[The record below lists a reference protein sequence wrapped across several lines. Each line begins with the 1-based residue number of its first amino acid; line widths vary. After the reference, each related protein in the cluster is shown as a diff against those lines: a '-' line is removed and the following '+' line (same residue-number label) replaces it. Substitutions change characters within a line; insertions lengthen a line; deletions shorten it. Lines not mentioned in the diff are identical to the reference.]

1 APERT
6 PLLLALSQMPPTPV
20 VADSE
25 LQSRLETAAAACAQ
39 DDPQLPMLLYALFA
53 VLDRQGDTAGAWQ
66 ALERAL
72 PLRGQRIEYDA
83 DQARALS
90 EYLGTRRA
98 TAAEG
103 EPAPGPRPVF
113 VVGLPGSGIEGLA
126 RQLAVHPQ
134 VADAGRLDDLVMQL
148 RWACDMVG
156 GAELDMPLAQGA
168 ASIDF
173 AALGRAYLAHTQW
186 RAGDRP
192 VYLDRNPDNYAC
204 IPWIMQALP
213 GARVLHLVGGP
224 MDTCFANLT
233 RWAGHE
239 NGWSRDQEE
248 TADHYRRYRA
258 LMAHMRGLYPDRVHD
273 VRQDELAENPAAA
286 LREAIEFCGLQWDE
300 RLPVDAPQGGAP
312 AGQWRHYEDKLGPM
326 RKRLGALAY

>member
-1 APERT
+1 LCLEDLGRTEDAARELRGGIDAPERT

-103 EPAPGPRPVF
+103 EPAPGPRPE
-113 VVGLPGSGIEGLA
+113 I
-126 RQLAVHPQ
+126 
-134 VADAGRLDDLVMQL
+134 
-148 RWACDMVG
+148 
-156 GAELDMPLAQGA
+156 
-168 ASIDF
+168 
-173 AALGRAYLAHTQW
+173 GRASC
-186 RAGDRP
+186 RG
-192 VYLDRNPDNYAC
+192 
-204 IPWIMQALP
+204 
-213 GARVLHLVGGP
+213 
-224 MDTCFANLT
+224 T
-233 RWAGHE
+233 RQISEG
-239 NGWSRDQEE
+239 
-248 TADHYRRYRA
+248 
-258 LMAHMRGLYPDRVHD
+258 
-273 VRQDELAENPAAA
+273 
-286 LREAIEFCGLQWDE
+286 
-300 RLPVDAPQGGAP
+300 
-312 AGQWRHYEDKLGPM
+312 
-326 RKRLGALAY
+326 

>member
-1 APERT
+1 AAALAAFKARVAAPELLMHLARRLLEVGEVRAMYACAHDLSVQRGGNPVVGFHLANMLAASGFPGDALQMVQKVRAGGLQGPRLQWLAGLCLEDLGRTEDAARELRGGIDAPERT

-126 RQLAVHPQ
+126 RQLAV
-134 VADAGRLDDLVMQL
+134 
-148 RWACDMVG
+148 
-156 GAELDMPLAQGA
+156 
-168 ASIDF
+168 
-173 AALGRAYLAHTQW
+173 
-186 RAGDRP
+186 
-192 VYLDRNPDNYAC
+192 
-204 IPWIMQALP
+204 
-213 GARVLHLVGGP
+213 
-224 MDTCFANLT
+224 
-233 RWAGHE
+233 
-239 NGWSRDQEE
+239 
-248 TADHYRRYRA
+248 
-258 LMAHMRGLYPDRVHD
+258 
-273 VRQDELAENPAAA
+273 
-286 LREAIEFCGLQWDE
+286 
-300 RLPVDAPQGGAP
+300 
-312 AGQWRHYEDKLGPM
+312 
-326 RKRLGALAY
+326 